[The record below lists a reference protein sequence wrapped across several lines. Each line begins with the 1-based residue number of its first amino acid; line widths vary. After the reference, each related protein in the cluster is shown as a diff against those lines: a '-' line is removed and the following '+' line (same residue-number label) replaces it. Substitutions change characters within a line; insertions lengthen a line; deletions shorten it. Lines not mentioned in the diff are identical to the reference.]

1 MSSGMSSDT
10 SDILQK
16 VASGQLTVD
25 QAQQL
30 LSKSSKPTV
39 TYKVSPKGAISFYGI
54 RKFPITLYVAEVEQL
69 TEIFSSPQFKQ
80 FLVDNQDKLTR
91 K

>member
-1 MSSGMSSDT
+1 MSTSYSST
-10 SDILQK
+10 TEVLQK
-16 VASGQLTVD
+16 VANGQLTVD
-25 QAQQL
+25 EAQQL
-30 LSKSSKPTV
+30 LSKSSKPTL

-69 TEIFSSPQFKQ
+69 TKIFNSPQFKQ